1 MLVKNAKSPLWYA
14 DISSHHYTHTCTHMH
29 THTHTHAAVMEV
41 APDKLGRLLGVG
53 GHRMKGVAEDT
64 GTTFQVLGEGQVSV
78 FGPSQEAVD
87 EFIEKAD
94 SFLKEDVSGRKIYTI
109 FL

>member
-1 MLVKNAKSPLWYA
+1 
-14 DISSHHYTHTCTHMH
+14 MH